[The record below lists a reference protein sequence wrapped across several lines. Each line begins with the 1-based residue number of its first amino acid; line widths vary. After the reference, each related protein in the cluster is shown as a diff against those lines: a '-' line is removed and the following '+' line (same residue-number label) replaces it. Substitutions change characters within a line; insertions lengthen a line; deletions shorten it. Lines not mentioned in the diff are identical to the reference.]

1 MTSLLDL
8 TAAQPTRSLAPEEIL
23 IVQGEGGGDLFV
35 LLSGELSVTRD
46 GVEIATLS
54 QPGTLVGEM
63 SVLLGTRNTATVR
76 ARRESKLKAIRDAA
90 KVLESEPK
98 LAMRVG
104 AVVAGRLDA
113 TSALLVELSRQGAD
127 KAVGPGLFSRIVTA
141 LALSAGEA
149 SVERRDLFG
158 GGPGN

>member
-23 IVQGEGGGDLFV
+23 VVQGEGGGDLYV
-35 LLSGELSVTRD
+35 LLSGELSVMRD
-46 GVEIATLS
+46 GVEIASLS

-63 SVLLGTRNTATVR
+63 SVLLGTKNSATVR
-76 ARRESKLKAIRDAA
+76 ARRESKLKMIRDAA
-90 KVLESEPK
+90 RVLETEPR

-104 AVVAGRLDA
+104 AVVAARLDA
-113 TSALLVELSRQGAD
+113 TSAMLVELRHGTD
-127 KAVGPGLFSRIVTA
+127 KTKEPGMFSRIVAA
-141 LALSAGEA
+141 LQLSTGEA

-158 GGPGN
+158 GAAGE